1 MHNKTDI
8 LNIAGD
14 LFSQRGYHG
23 TTMRELARSLDLR
36 GASLYSH
43 IASKEEVLWEIVH
56 RAAGEFLAQAEAI
69 PQDIA
74 PEEQL
79 SRLIRGHLTVI
90 ANELPNATVFFQE
103 WKFLEQPLRG
113 KITALRDAY
122 EEHFRRVIEEGTR
135 QGVFHVSDTR
145 LATLFVLSSLN
156 WTYQW
161 FHAEGELTMEQLADQ
176 YSTFILRALVS
187 IPSGHEKAW

>member
-43 IASKEEVLWEIVH
+43 ITSKEEVLWEIVH
-56 RAAGEFLAQAEAI
+56 QAAGEFLAQAEAV

-79 SRLIRGHLTVI
+79 VCLIRGHLAVI

-103 WKFLEQPLRG
+103 WKFLEQPLRD
-113 KITALRDAY
+113 KITVLRDAY
-122 EEHFRRVIEEGTR
+122 EEHFRSVIEKGTQ
-135 QGVFHVSDTR
+135 QGIFHVDDTHV
-145 LATLFVLSSLN
+145 ATLFVLSALN

-161 FHAEGELTMEQLADQ
+161 FHMGGELTMERLADH
-176 YSTFILRALVS
+176 YSTFILRALTCGQ
-187 IPSGHEKAW
+187 IR

>member
-1 MHNKTDI
+1 MRNKTDI

-56 RAAGEFLAQAEAI
+56 RAAGEFLAQAEAV

-74 PEEQL
+74 PQEQL
-79 SRLIRGHLTVI
+79 VRLIHGHLAVI

-103 WKFLEQPLRG
+103 WKFLEQPLRE

-122 EEHFRRVIEEGTR
+122 EGHFRRVIEEGTR

-161 FHAEGELTMEQLADQ
+161 FHADGALTMEQLADQ
-176 YSTFILRALVS
+176 YSTLILRALVS
-187 IPSGHEKAW
+187 IPSGQEKAW

>member
-1 MHNKTDI
+1 MHNKTEI

-43 IASKEEVLWEIVH
+43 IASKEEMLWEIV
-56 RAAGEFLAQAEAI
+56 RQAAGEFLAQAEVV

-79 SRLIRGHLTVI
+79 RRLIRGHLAVI
-90 ANELPNATVFFQE
+90 ANELQNATVFFQE

-113 KITALRDAY
+113 KITTLRDAY
-122 EEHFRRVIEEGTR
+122 EGHFRRVIEEGTR
-135 QGVFHVSDTR
+135 QGVFHVDDTR
-145 LATLFVLSSLN
+145 LATLFVLSALN

-161 FHAEGELTMEQLADQ
+161 YHAGGELTMEQLAEQ
-176 YSTFILRALVS
+176 YSTFILRALTCGQIS
-187 IPSGHEKAW
+187 